1 MVFTIASALQE
12 RLIEITEDIVKSKR
26 DEEERQARDAEE
38 AERVN
43 HFRDGNFW
51 NY

>member
-12 RLIEITEDIVKSKR
+12 RLIEIAEDIVKSKR

-38 AERVN
+38 AERVIY
-43 HFRDGNFW
+43 FTGGNF
-51 NY
+51 